1 VADERTRARRRRRR
15 AWIRQGLVVGGLVV
29 VFYAV
34 PVTGLTLSGRT
45 VLHILLTLLGVACL
59 GWAIAGQ
66 VRRQLV
72 AGSDANMQS
81 LVMLLELVA
90 VVFALGYYVLA
101 LSTPGEVAGLETRTD
116 ALYFTLSTLATVGYG
131 DVHAVGQLARGLIIV
146 QIVFDAVFV
155 AAVVATLRVRV
166 RARADG

>member
-1 VADERTRARRRRRR
+1 V
-15 AWIRQGLVVGGLVV
+15 VVGLLV

-45 VLHILLTLLGVACL
+45 VVSVLLTLLGVACL
-59 GWAIAGQ
+59 GWAITGQ

-72 AGSDANMQS
+72 AAADANMQG

-101 LSTPGEVAGLETRTD
+101 LSTPGQVDGLETRTD
-116 ALYFTLSTLATVGYG
+116 ALYFTLSTVATVGYG
-131 DVHAVGQLARGLIIV
+131 DVHAVGQLARGLVIV
-146 QIVFDAVFV
+146 QIVFNAVFV
-155 AAVVATLRVRV
+155 AALVTALRSRVRS
-166 RARADG
+166 RTG

>member
-1 VADERTRARRRRRR
+1 MADERTRARRRRRR
-15 AWIRQGLVVGGLVV
+15 AWLRHVLGVVGLLV

-34 PVTGLTLSGRT
+34 PVTGLALSGRT
-45 VLHILLTLLGVACL
+45 VVSILLTLLGVACL
-59 GWAIAGQ
+59 GWAITGQ

-72 AGSDANMQS
+72 TGSGANMQS

-101 LSTPGEVAGLETRTD
+101 LSTPGQVAGLETRTD
-116 ALYFTLSTLATVGYG
+116 ALYFTLSTVATVGYG
-131 DVHAVGQLARGLIIV
+131 DVHAVGQLARSLVIV

-155 AAVVATLRVRV
+155 AALVAVLRVHV

>member
-1 VADERTRARRRRRR
+1 M
-15 AWIRQGLVVGGLVV
+15 VVGLLV

-45 VLHILLTLLGVACL
+45 VVSVLLTLLGVACL
-59 GWAIAGQ
+59 GWAITGQ

-72 AGSDANMQS
+72 AAADANMQG

-101 LSTPGEVAGLETRTD
+101 LSTPGQVDGLETRTD
-116 ALYFTLSTLATVGYG
+116 ALYFTLSTVATVGYG
-131 DVHAVGQLARGLIIV
+131 DVHAVGQLARGLVIV
-146 QIVFDAVFV
+146 QIVFNAVFV
-155 AAVVATLRVRV
+155 AALVTALRSRVRS
-166 RARADG
+166 RTG